1 MTLSGPTIVPAQHM
15 LWLPSGIFEPAPPD
29 HKAVATTT
37 GLALNC
43 ANSALYMAV
52 SIGCKHAVPRPQRHY
67 L

>member
-1 MTLSGPTIVPAQHM
+1 M

-52 SIGCKHAVPRPQRHY
+52 SGPDTHMPSAAW
-67 L
+67 